1 MNLQFSKRLTVK
13 KQTTFLL
20 YSVST
25 VQLKQGAGII
35 WKFSHFTHIFNSW
48 CWLSAET
55 STRGGVFSFNDCNCP
70 LMCSHMWDFLEHSGC
85 LPRTNNGETKR
96 HRDRETETDIEREYM
111 SKKELIFLFMI
122 LTLKFTHHHL
132 DQMLLINAVICLSE
146 DQKRKGNITDS
157 SFWW

>member
-96 HRDRETETDIEREYM
+96 HRDRETETDIERESVWARKNSYF
-111 SKKELIFLFMI
+111 FLWSW
-122 LTLKFTHHHL
+122 
-132 DQMLLINAVICLSE
+132 LLNSHTII
-146 DQKRKGNITDS
+146 
-157 SFWW
+157 